1 MVPSELEDFL
11 DKVINSSLNKS
22 IMIWG
27 APGIGK
33 SSIVQSLAI
42 KLNLQF
48 IDLRLSQLAPTD
60 LRGLPVPIHS
70 SNESEGTVKWYK
82 PEFLPQSGKGI
93 LFLDEINMAPPAMQG
108 VAQQLILD
116 RKIGNYK
123 VPEGWFVFAA
133 GNRKEDKASVFDMPA
148 PLSNRFLHLFVE
160 TNFDCFKAYSF
171 EKNICEEIISFLS
184 FRPNLLHKFSDH
196 EMAWP
201 SPRTWE
207 LASDLYKINLPI
219 KSAVGESVA
228 LEFESYLEVY
238 GKIPDLKLIIEGK
251 AKSIKFPDEISCKWA
266 TLTGLITRCNKPNE
280 VLIVFNWLFGN
291 AGEEWIQLFVSDIVD
306 KFEKKRQLANLS
318 KILVKEKAIQKY
330 MIKKNE
336 LLKK

>member
-1 MVPSELEDFL
+1 MVPSDLAKFLE
-11 DKVINSSLNKS
+11 KVITSSLQKS

-33 SSIVQSLAI
+33 SSIVSSVAN
-42 KLNLQF
+42 KLNLEF

-60 LRGLPVPIHS
+60 LRGLPVPQP
-70 SNESEGTVKWYK
+70 ETPDRKGMVKWYR
-82 PEFLPQSGKGI
+82 PEFLPNDGKGI

-123 VPEGWFVFAA
+123 VPNGWFLFAA

-148 PLSNRFLHLFVE
+148 PISNRFLHLFVE

-171 EKNICEEIISFLS
+171 EKNISEEVISFLS

-219 KSAVGESVA
+219 QSAVGESVA

-266 TLTGLITRCNKPNE
+266 TLTGLITRCNKPND

-306 KFEKKRQLANLS
+306 KFEKKKQLANLS
-318 KILVKEKAIQKY
+318 KILIKEKSIQKY

>member
-1 MVPSELEDFL
+1 
-11 DKVINSSLNKS
+11 
-22 IMIWG
+22 
-27 APGIGK
+27 
-33 SSIVQSLAI
+33 
-42 KLNLQF
+42 
-48 IDLRLSQLAPTD
+48 
-60 LRGLPVPIHS
+60 
-70 SNESEGTVKWYK
+70 
-82 PEFLPQSGKGI
+82 
-93 LFLDEINMAPPAMQG
+93 
-108 VAQQLILD
+108 
-116 RKIGNYK
+116 
-123 VPEGWFVFAA
+123 
-133 GNRKEDKASVFDMPA
+133 
-148 PLSNRFLHLFVE
+148 
-160 TNFDCFKAYSF
+160 
-171 EKNICEEIISFLS
+171 
-184 FRPNLLHKFSDH
+184 
-196 EMAWP
+196 MAWP

-219 KSAVGESVA
+219 KPAVGESVA

-251 AKSIKFPDEISCKWA
+251 TKSIKFPDEISCKWA

-336 LLKK
+336 LLKNNLIMISKNDQLCDLIRATQLRLRKVSPFLELFPFFQK